1 MEDYKYPEFAK
12 DVFITA
18 CEGGINDWAD
28 VSDYNYK
35 SDRDWSAKLTVYN
48 EDKNNSFSVYTLDW
62 WIIMTGIARLIKHF
76 KDSQPE
82 SYSHPLIQSMVDE
95 VGFELYKADKT
106 DDYERLGSMHDI
118 EWADIIVQYGLFK
131 ELVYGQNRY
140 TSCVGFLPSF
150 PTQGVTQCIV
160 KEWMTGERELVVVA

>member
-28 VSDYNYK
+28 GSDYNYK

-131 ELVYGQNRY
+131 ELVYG
-140 TSCVGFLPSF
+140 
-150 PTQGVTQCIV
+150 
-160 KEWMTGERELVVVA
+160 

>member
-28 VSDYNYK
+28 VSDYNYI

-131 ELVYGQNRY
+131 ELVYG
-140 TSCVGFLPSF
+140 
-150 PTQGVTQCIV
+150 
-160 KEWMTGERELVVVA
+160 

>member
-150 PTQGVTQCIV
+150 PTQGVLQCIV

>member
-1 MEDYKYPEFAK
+1 
-12 DVFITA
+12 
-18 CEGGINDWAD
+18 
-28 VSDYNYK
+28 
-35 SDRDWSAKLTVYN
+35 
-48 EDKNNSFSVYTLDW
+48 
-62 WIIMTGIARLIKHF
+62 MTGIARLIKHF

-131 ELVYGQNRY
+131 ELVYG
-140 TSCVGFLPSF
+140 
-150 PTQGVTQCIV
+150 
-160 KEWMTGERELVVVA
+160 

>member
-1 MEDYKYPEFAK
+1 MKDYKYPEFAK

-18 CEGGINDWAD
+18 CEGGINYWAD
-28 VSDYNYK
+28 VTDYNYK
-35 SDRDWSAKLTVYN
+35 SDRDWSAKLSIPHWQPFLHN
-48 EDKNNSFSVYTLDW
+48 KEDKGNSFSVYTLDW

-106 DDYERLGSMHDI
+106 DDYERLGSMHDV
-118 EWADIIVQYGLFK
+118 EWADIIVQYGLFD
-131 ELVYGQNRY
+131 ELVYG
-140 TSCVGFLPSF
+140 
-150 PTQGVTQCIV
+150 
-160 KEWMTGERELVVVA
+160 